1 MYEAVSCMAQR
12 QLKQAAELLLDSV
25 ATFTTYELFS
35 YEQCVF
41 YAVSLAIVTLP
52 RPELRKKVLL
62 QLRLPVPRVSCSRCL
77 VPSPSGSLN
86 RESDAWRGTVVL
98 LPITATE

>member
-1 MYEAVSCMAQR
+1 MTGVFLQVYEAVSCMAQR

-41 YAVSLAIVTLP
+41 YAVALAIVTLP

-62 QLRLPVPRVSCSRCL
+62 CP
-77 VPSPSGSLN
+77 GSFTYIPG
-86 RESDAWRGTVVL
+86 D
-98 LPITATE
+98 

>member
-1 MYEAVSCMAQR
+1 MNGFVQVGDMPVLQVYEAVSCMAQR

-41 YAVSLAIVTLP
+41 YAVALAIVTLP
-52 RPELRKKVLL
+52 RPELRKKVRCPLL
-62 QLRLPVPRVSCSRCL
+62 LCL
-77 VPSPSGSLN
+77 VLSIYRPAG
-86 RESDAWRGTVVL
+86 
-98 LPITATE
+98 